1 MAVCVEISST
11 REGGIDL
18 SSGRIGAI
26 EASSER
32 IGAIALESLRR
43 GTIDASSVRVGRIM
57 VSSSFVCE
65 VSHLA
70 PYLEIEPEMV
80 WMTDYGVD
88 NQVYSN
94 TNWNIN

>member
-1 MAVCVEISST
+1 MAVCVEITST

-43 GTIDASSVRVGRIM
+43 GAIDASSVRVGRIM

-70 PYLEIEPEMV
+70 PYLEIEPEII
-80 WMTDYGVD
+80 WLIDWGAD
-88 NQVYSN
+88 NDVLSN
-94 TNWNIN
+94 THWKVD